1 MLLMEETAVP
11 DAALPL
17 AEFKAHLRLGTG
29 FADDDIQAPVLE
41 GFLRA
46 ALAAIEGRTGKALIE
61 REFSWVLHGWQDP
74 AGQPLPVAPVS
85 AVLGFV
91 LRDRADEEEVID
103 PALYRLERDAHR
115 PVLRPVG
122 RCLPMVPAG
131 GVAEIGFRA
140 GYGTG
145 WGDLPADLAQ
155 AVRRVLAAGI
165 SFDGAADHGVS
176 EALYLHDPDY
186 NGVEL
191 YWDKPREQWPFKAD
205 GTLEMVN
212 ARLDIEGLLEN

>member
-29 FADDDIQAPVLE
+29 FADDDIQDPVLE

-61 REFSWVLHGWQDP
+61 REFSWVLHDWQDP

-85 AVLGFV
+85 AVLSLV
-91 LRDRADEEEVID
+91 LRDRADEEEVIG

-115 PVLRPVG
+115 PVLRPAG
-122 RCLPMVPAG
+122 HGLPMVPTG
-131 GVAEIGFRA
+131 GVAEIVFRA
-140 GYGTG
+140 GYGAG
-145 WGDLPADLAQ
+145 WGDLPADLGQ
-155 AVRRVLAAGI
+155 AVLLLAAHYYEHRSETALREGCMPFGVASLI
-165 SFDGAADHGVS
+165 ERYRKVRLLGGGA
-176 EALYLHDPDY
+176 
-186 NGVEL
+186 
-191 YWDKPREQWPFKAD
+191 R
-205 GTLEMVN
+205 
-212 ARLDIEGLLEN
+212 